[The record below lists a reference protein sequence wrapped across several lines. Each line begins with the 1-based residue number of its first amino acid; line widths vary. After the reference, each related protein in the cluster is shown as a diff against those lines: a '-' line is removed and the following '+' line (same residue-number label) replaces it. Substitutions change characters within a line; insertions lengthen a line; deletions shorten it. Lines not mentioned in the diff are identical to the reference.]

1 MVNENNPVIGYGII
15 DTDDPMYLGKGG
27 YGFLLRQ
34 NDRES
39 VEELKEWFT
48 RVTREYQLAN
58 TTLKFVTCY
67 RDSMSE
73 SSIKHEV
80 ESHLLHLNASLRI
93 SVDVGYHM
101 VTWATIRNR
110 LELDKPLEEAHQRTG
125 GTFDDYE
132 LLSI

>member
-1 MVNENNPVIGYGII
+1 MVNENDPVIGYGII

-34 NDRES
+34 SNRES
-39 VEELKEWFT
+39 AEELKEWFT

-58 TTLKFVTCY
+58 PALKFVTCY
-67 RDSMSE
+67 CDSMSE
-73 SSIKHEV
+73 SAIKHEM

-93 SVDVGYHM
+93 SMDVGYHM
-101 VTWATIRNR
+101 VTWATIRSR
-110 LELDKPLEEAHQRTG
+110 LELDKSLEEAHQRTG

-132 LLSI
+132 PLSI

>member
-1 MVNENNPVIGYGII
+1 MANENNPVIGYGII

-27 YGFLLRQ
+27 YGFLIRQ
-34 NDRES
+34 DDRES

-48 RVTREYQLAN
+48 WVTREYPLAN
-58 TTLKFVTCY
+58 PTLKFVTCY

-73 SSIKHEV
+73 SAIKHEV
-80 ESHLLHLNASLRI
+80 ESHLLNLNASLRI

-101 VTWATIRNR
+101 VTWATIRSR
-110 LELDKPLEEAHQRTG
+110 LELDKSLEEAHQRTD

-132 LLSI
+132 PLSI